1 MKRTL
6 LFLFLALGIVMISP
20 STTYALP
27 GKVVSPEKKEVM
39 SKKEMKE
46 VKKAERQAKRTE
58 RKMQRK
64 AKFLAWM
71 TAAAS
76 GDDGI
81 IAAVICFFVGW
92 LGIHRVY
99 LGGKGSLILL
109 YFITFGG
116 IFGLLPI
123 IDFIRLLI
131 GDVGHYTNNDDFLA
145 AFK

>member
-1 MKRTL
+1 MKRSI
-6 LFLFLALGIVMISP
+6 LFLFLALGILVFTPSIS
-20 STTYALP
+20 YALP
-27 GKVVSPEKKEVM
+27 NKAVTPEKKEIM
-39 SKKEMKE
+39 TKKEMKQ
-46 VKKAERQAKRTE
+46 VKKAERQAKKAE
-58 RKMQRK
+58 RKLQRK
-64 AKFLAWM
+64 ARFIAWM
-71 TAAAS
+71 TAAGS

-81 IAAVICFFVGW
+81 IAAVICFFIGW

-109 YFITFGG
+109 YLITFGG
-116 IFGLLPI
+116 IFGLLPL